1 MVAPTFHTS
10 KECHRRRTNAK
21 KKYVVS
27 RTKAIRR
34 LLARTS
40 TRHVHT
46 VRGHY
51 GDTPRAMST
60 KTAERRTK
68 TQNKIENTR
77 KVHNNKLSIRKL
89 PLCAG
94 MRSPFL
100 RPTVSPAA
108 WVHWCCWA
116 TIGDAPLKGVW
127 PHLRICSNT
136 TISTC
141 SSARRPMCRFWSRP
155 WSHGG
160 PRTLSQ
166 HARESGSKKRKDT
179 E

>member
-1 MVAPTFHTS
+1 MQ
-10 KECHRRRTNAK
+10 K

-89 PLCAG
+89 PFCAG

-100 RPTVSPAA
+100 RRFSLSRSVSPLMLLGHDRRCTSQGRLTPL
-108 WVHWCCWA
+108 VDKQQYDHCNLLLSTA
-116 TIGDAPLKGVW
+116 TDVSIPKQALK
-127 PHLRICSNT
+127 LRG
-136 TISTC
+136 
-141 SSARRPMCRFWSRP
+141 SANALP
-155 WSHGG
+155 
-160 PRTLSQ
+160 
-166 HARESGSKKRKDT
+166 AREGIRFKKKKKRKDT